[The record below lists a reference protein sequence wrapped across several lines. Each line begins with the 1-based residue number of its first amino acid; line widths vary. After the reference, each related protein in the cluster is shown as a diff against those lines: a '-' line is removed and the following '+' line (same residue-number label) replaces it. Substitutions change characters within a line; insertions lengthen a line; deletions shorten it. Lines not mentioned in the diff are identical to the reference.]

1 MNIDQMRDAVVQA
14 EIEHILSLSN
24 KNFFLYVRD
33 IIISRQTDDEIKEV
47 FDSIKEAEDETE

>member
-14 EIEHILSLSN
+14 EKDYILSLSSED
-24 KNFFLYVRD
+24 FVAYVKD

-47 FDSIKEAEDETE
+47 FDSIREDEDERD